1 MESCDPVN
9 LQRGRRTIKVII
21 VPAAKVEPL
30 QYTVYTLY
38 NSSRVN
44 WDEFFF
50 DFVSFAVLRSSF
62 AESGPRLLIET
73 EIKWFRY
80 TWSIVHPVAFLMPL
94 LLIAIAPDLHVGHW
108 VSDGLQSWW

>member
-1 MESCDPVN
+1 MKPAFGAVFHPGGRAVLECVGTIECVCSWNAAMIPVLYAKRLLQPTSLFFVSLNMESCDPVN

-44 WDEFFF
+44 
-50 DFVSFAVLRSSF
+50 
-62 AESGPRLLIET
+62 
-73 EIKWFRY
+73 
-80 TWSIVHPVAFLMPL
+80 
-94 LLIAIAPDLHVGHW
+94 
-108 VSDGLQSWW
+108 